1 MKPTLS
7 ELWRGEIHPIEDKT
21 EADEEEIREL
31 NKKLEAYYTILW
43 NKLDTDGKQ
52 VLDRLRT
59 CHTEIS
65 LTEAEVSFI
74 KGFSLAVKMM
84 TEAISE

>member
-21 EADEEEIREL
+21 EADDEEIREL

-65 LTEAEVSFI
+65 LTETEFSFI
-74 KGFSLAVKMM
+74 KGFSLAVKML

>member
-21 EADEEEIREL
+21 EADDEEIREL

-52 VLDRLRT
+52 VLDKLRT
-59 CHTEIS
+59 CHTEFS
-65 LTEAEVSFI
+65 LTEAEFSFI
-74 KGFSLAVKMM
+74 KGFSLAVKML

>member
-1 MKPTLS
+1 MKETLS
-7 ELWRGEIHPIEDKT
+7 ELWRGDIHPIKDKT
-21 EADEEEIREL
+21 DADDEKIREL
-31 NKKLEAYYTILW
+31 NKKVDAYYNILW
-43 NKLDTDGKQ
+43 NKLDADGKQ

-65 LTEAEVSFI
+65 LTEAEFSFI

-84 TEAISE
+84 TEAISG

>member
-1 MKPTLS
+1 MKETLS

-65 LTEAEVSFI
+65 LTETEISFI